1 MPRSEAQF
9 EAMRRSTRDK
19 LQAAGSRLFA
29 QKGVAGTGVQELAQ
43 SAGISVGLLYRHY
56 KTKEELFDEL
66 VDFARIGLS
75 QLTECFLAAGDPLE
89 ILTSLTEDV
98 AAQYRE
104 DSRFVEYMLFLSQAM
119 LAEPQRP
126 SVAALLEE
134 DKRRADALAALIAR
148 GQQLGQFRSDDPHS
162 LAFAYLSMF
171 QGIGIFCSTMPGTL
185 QVPAAEIL
193 LRILR

>member
-19 LQAAGSRLFA
+19 IQAAGSRLFA
-29 QKGVAGTGVQELAQ
+29 QKGVAGTGVQELAD

-56 KTKEELFDEL
+56 QTKEALFDEL
-66 VDFARIGLS
+66 VDFARIGLA
-75 QLTECFLAAGDPLE
+75 QLTECFLAEGDPLE
-89 ILTSLTEDV
+89 ILTELTEDV

-104 DSRFVEYMLFLSQAM
+104 DSSFVEYMLFLSQAM

-126 SVAALLEE
+126 TVAALLAE
-134 DKRRADALAALIAR
+134 DKRRVEALTALIAR
-148 GQQLGQFRSDDPHS
+148 GQRLGQFRSGGS
-162 LAFAYLSMF
+162 GALAFAYLSIF
-171 QGIGIFCSTMPGTL
+171 QGIGIFCSIMPDTV

-193 LRILR
+193 LRILC